1 MTNIPK
7 TIYLQIGKECSTD
20 EDFKDLAEV
29 SWCAEKIF
37 ENDIEYVLKEKEED
51 LKESEKELEER
62 TERNIVLID
71 AFCEHLKSENIII
84 PESLVLSFFN
94 A

>member
-1 MTNIPK
+1 MQNIPK
-7 TIYLQIGKECSTD
+7 TIYLQIGKECPD
-20 EDFKDLAEV
+20 EDFKDLSEV

-37 ENDIEYVLKEKEED
+37 ENDIEYVLKENEE
-51 LKESEKELEER
+51 ESEKELEER
-62 TERNIVLID
+62 TERNTVLID